1 MIDDLPLA
9 FDPKGL
15 AVLNG
20 ALALVMYGVA
30 LDLRLEDL
38 IALAKDPRAPVVG
51 LLCQCVLLPAL
62 AYPVALIFVDQP
74 SIALGLMLVAACP
87 GGNLSNVLTQVARGR
102 LSVSVGMSGASTL
115 AATFTAP
122 FHLAFWGGMHP
133 ATRELVKDVALDPR
147 QVMVA
152 VFLVLGLPCVLGM
165 ATAKRF
171 PALAERMRQPMR
183 VFALVFLAVVIL
195 LAVLANRA
203 SLPQALGSVFVPVAL
218 LHLAAVLLG
227 YGASRLA
234 GLPDA
239 ERRAVTIEVSIQNTA
254 LGLGLVFTFFDGL
267 GGMAAVAA
275 WWGLWHL
282 MAGGALATWWSRH
295 PPEVE
300 ARAA

>member
-1 MIDDLPLA
+1 MIDDLALA

-38 IALAKDPRAPVVG
+38 VALVRDPRAPFVG

-62 AYPVALIFVDQP
+62 AYPVALLFVSEP

-87 GGNLSNVLTQVARGR
+87 GGNMSNVLTQVARGR

-115 AATFTAP
+115 AATFTTP
-122 FHLAFWGGMHP
+122 FHLAFWGGLHP
-133 ATRELVKDVALDPR
+133 ATRELVTKVALDPA

-165 ATAKRF
+165 ATARRF
-171 PALAERMRQPMR
+171 PAVAERMRAPMR
-183 VFALVFLAVVIL
+183 SFSLVFLAVVIL
-195 LAVLANRA
+195 LAVVANRDA
-203 SLPQALGSVFVPVAL
+203 LPQALGSVFVPVAL
-218 LHLAAVLLG
+218 LHAAAAALG
-227 YGASRLA
+227 YVASRLA

-239 ERRAVTIEVSIQNTA
+239 DRRAVTIEVSIQNTA

-282 MAGGALATWWSRH
+282 LAGGAMAWMWSRW
-295 PPEVE
+295 PPEPVPSTV
-300 ARAA
+300 